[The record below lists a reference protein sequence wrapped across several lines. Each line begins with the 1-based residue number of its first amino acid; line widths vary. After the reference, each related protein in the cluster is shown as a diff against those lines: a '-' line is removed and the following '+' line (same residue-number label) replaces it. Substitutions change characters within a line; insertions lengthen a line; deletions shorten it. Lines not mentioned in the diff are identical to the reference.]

1 MQTLSML
8 LPEKIQGL
16 VAGLGSQGKNN
27 LVFGGAVDP
36 KGRDLPEFKSQP
48 HRLVFLGLHF
58 FIFKMGENT
67 VK

>member
-1 MQTLSML
+1 M
-8 LPEKIQGL
+8 
-16 VAGLGSQGKNN
+16 AGLGSQGKNN
-27 LVFGGAVDP
+27 LVFGGAEDP